1 MSENSKNRA
10 GEPAQQTR
18 ILVVDDEVGLATEIA
33 VALRAAGYA
42 TRVET
47 DGNQALKMIEA
58 TQPELVLLDIML
70 PGLDGISIGR
80 KAIED
85 YGVPVIFITAL
96 DSLENKVEGLNLGA
110 DDYVTKPILIG
121 ELLLRVRAVL
131 RRTGTIAQPMRVGD
145 LELLEEDYLAEK
157 DGEDIGLTKTE
168 FRLLAELVNAKGRV
182 LSKNFLLTQ
191 VWGYDAYEP
200 NLVEVHMSSLRKKLS
215 AVALGEL
222 IVTKRGVGY
231 LIK

>member
-1 MSENSKNRA
+1 MSENLKMKP
-10 GEPAQQTR
+10 GESGNQTR

-47 DGNQALKMIEA
+47 DGTQALKMIEA
-58 TQPELVLLDIML
+58 TKPELVLLDIML

-80 KAIED
+80 KAIEEH
-85 YGVPVIFITAL
+85 GVPVIFITAL

-215 AVALGEL
+215 AVAMGEL

>member
-1 MSENSKNRA
+1 MNNIASNGK
-10 GEPAQQTR
+10 PKPR
-18 ILVVDDEVGLATEIA
+18 ILIVDDEVGLATEIS
-33 VALRAAGYA
+33 VALRAAGYS

-47 DGNQALKMIEA
+47 EGLQAMKMIET

-70 PGLDGISIGR
+70 PGMDGVSIGR
-80 KAIED
+80 KAISQ
-85 YGVPVIFITAL
+85 YNVPVIFMTAL

-131 RRTGTIAQPMRVGD
+131 RRTGAISLPLHIDD
-145 LELLEEDYLAEK
+145 LELIEDEYSATKAGVDL
-157 DGEDIGLTKTE
+157 GLTKTE
-168 FRLLAELVNAKGRV
+168 FRLLAELVNARGRV

-200 NLVEVHMSSLRKKLS
+200 NLVEVHMSSLRKKLN
-215 AVALGEL
+215 AADLPEL

-231 LIK
+231 LVK

>member
-1 MSENSKNRA
+1 MLNSKNA
-10 GEPAQQTR
+10 PR
-18 ILVVDDEVGLATEIA
+18 ILIVDDEVGLATEIS
-33 VALRAAGYA
+33 VALRAAGYS

-47 DGNQALKMIEA
+47 EGTVALKMIEA
-58 TQPELVLLDIML
+58 TKPELVLLDIML

-80 KAIED
+80 KAIREHR
-85 YGVPVIFITAL
+85 VPVIFMTAL
-96 DSLENKVEGLNLGA
+96 DSAENKVSGLNLGA
-110 DDYVTKPILIG
+110 DDYITKPILIG

-131 RRTGTIAQPMRVGD
+131 RRTGAISQPLQLDGLVLSEDDFEATKNGD
-145 LELLEEDYLAEK
+145 S
-157 DGEDIGLTKTE
+157 IGLTKTE
-168 FRLLAELVNAKGRV
+168 FKLLSELANNRGKA

-200 NLVEVHMSSLRKKLS
+200 NLVEVHMSSLRKKL
-215 AVALGEL
+215 AAAGLEDL

>member
-1 MSENSKNRA
+1 MNNIASNGK
-10 GEPAQQTR
+10 PKPR
-18 ILVVDDEVGLATEIA
+18 ILIVDDEVGLATEIS
-33 VALRAAGYA
+33 VALRAAGYS

-47 DGNQALKMIEA
+47 EGLQAMKMIET

-70 PGLDGISIGR
+70 PGMDGVSIGR
-80 KAIED
+80 KAISQHN
-85 YGVPVIFITAL
+85 VPVIFMTAL

-131 RRTGTIAQPMRVGD
+131 RRTGAISLPLHIDD
-145 LELLEEDYLAEK
+145 LELIEDEYSATKAGVDL
-157 DGEDIGLTKTE
+157 GLTKTE
-168 FRLLAELVNAKGRV
+168 FRLLAELVNARGRV

-200 NLVEVHMSSLRKKLS
+200 NLVEVHMSSLRKKLN
-215 AVALGEL
+215 AADLPEL

-231 LIK
+231 LVK

>member
-1 MSENSKNRA
+1 MPNSANGK
-10 GEPAQQTR
+10 PKPR
-18 ILVVDDEVGLATEIA
+18 ILVVDDEVGLATEVS
-33 VALRAAGYA
+33 VALRAAGYS

-47 DGNQALKMIEA
+47 DGAAAMKMIE
-58 TQPELVLLDIML
+58 TTKPELVLLDIML
-70 PGLDGISIGR
+70 PGMDGVSIGHR
-80 KAIED
+80 AITEFA
-85 YGVPVIFITAL
+85 VPVIFMTAL

-131 RRTGTIAQPMRVGD
+131 RRTGAINQPLRIDGMELVEDDYTATCDGVD
-145 LELLEEDYLAEK
+145 LN
-157 DGEDIGLTKTE
+157 LTKTE
-168 FRLLAELVNAKGRV
+168 FRLLAELVHARGRV

-200 NLVEVHMSSLRKKLS
+200 NLVEVHMSSLRKKL
-215 AVALGEL
+215 ALVGLAEL

>member
-1 MSENSKNRA
+1 MSANNKQS
-10 GEPAQQTR
+10 PR
-18 ILVVDDEVGLATEIA
+18 ILVVDDEVGLATEIS
-33 VALRAAGYA
+33 VALRAAGYS

-47 DGNQALKMIEA
+47 DGSAALKMIEA
-58 TQPELVLLDIML
+58 TRPELVLLDIML

-80 KAIED
+80 KAIKD
-85 YGVPVIFITAL
+85 LGVPVIFMTAL

-131 RRTGTIAQPMRVGD
+131 RRTGAISQPLQIDGLIISED
-145 LELLEEDYLAEK
+145 SLEATRN
-157 DGEDIGLTKTE
+157 GTDIGLTKTE
-168 FRLLAELVNAKGRV
+168 FRLLSELANNRGKA

-200 NLVEVHMSSLRKKLS
+200 NLVEVHMSSLRKKLG
-215 AVALGEL
+215 AVGLTEL
-222 IVTKRGVGY
+222 VVTKRGVGY